1 LDATGIDA
9 AGIAAPRLRQ
19 RRLGGNQLKVTY
31 YLTKPDVELDK
42 AGNRL
47 FTDRPNNLRGTAE
60 IREFSS

>member
-1 LDATGIDA
+1 LDATAIDA

-31 YLTKPDVELDK
+31 YLTIPDAELDK

-47 FTDRPNNLRGTAE
+47 FTDGLNNLRGNAE
-60 IREFSS
+60 TREFSA